1 MYTVLRTFEMS
12 ERTYLRAL
20 QRERAL
26 LAFTG
31 QELRT
36 PNILQFTERSHIV
49 KNYPAQK
56 CSWRPS

>member
-12 ERTYLRAL
+12 ERTYLWAL

-36 PNILQFTERSHIV
+36 PNILQCTERSHIV